1 MEFIVYIVTRIVL
14 LICPG
19 RDHLCYRRT
28 RRKISDSSD
37 IW

>member
-14 LICPG
+14 LICLAAIIYVITAPEE
-19 RDHLCYRRT
+19 
-28 RRKISDSSD
+28 KISDSSD